1 MYTLYMLRCVDG
13 TFYTGITTD
22 VVRRIREHNSSPLG
36 AKYTRGRRPVTL
48 VFSRRFRNRSLATR
62 EEARIKKFSR
72 MKKLM
77 LIHFSEK
84 KSMKS
89 IERGLE
95 SIPGVGKRIAQDLR
109 EIGIDRP
116 SCLKGKN
123 PERLYEKM
131 CSVQGETVDRCMLY
145 VLRCAVYFVNTKRP
159 DTKKLQWWHWKDT
172 V

>member
-1 MYTLYMLRCVDG
+1 MSYQE
-13 TFYTGITTD
+13 TFSNEKIDAYSFFQYNG
-22 VVRRIREHNSSPLG
+22 
-36 AKYTRGRRPVTL
+36 
-48 VFSRRFRNRSLATR
+48 
-62 EEARIKKFSR
+62 
-72 MKKLM
+72 MKL
-77 LIHFSEK
+77 
-84 KSMKS
+84 

-109 EIGIDRP
+109 DIGIDRP

-131 CSVQGETVDRCMLY
+131 CSAQGVTIDRCMLY
-145 VLRCAVYFVNTKRP
+145 VLRCAVYFVNTKRH